1 MLYDIFFS
9 KQYKKSFAKL
19 SKNDQNLTDEIVYK
33 RANGIKLEP
42 KYKDHALSG
51 AYEGFRDCHI
61 KPDLL
66 LIYKINK
73 NALELYL
80 ADLGSHSK
88 LDF

>member
-33 RANGIKLEP
+33 LANGIKLEP
-42 KYKDHALSG
+42 RYKDHALSG
-51 AYEGFRDCHI
+51 EYEGFRDCHI